1 MTTAVRRYRDED
13 REAVAKVWL
22 DSWRSTG
29 LPVANHVTNTGNL
42 DRIDRELAAGWE
54 IHLAWD
60 EDRLVGFLA
69 LKPGDACLDQLF
81 ISPEAQGSGVGRAL
95 LDLAKGQMPAGFLL
109 RTSAH
114 NHPAPRFYEPN
125 GTPRGEKPPPPPLR
139 PPPAIYRSPRMR

>member
-1 MTTAVRRYRDED
+1 MPIAVRRYRDED

-95 LDLAKGQMPAGFLL
+95 LDLAKGQMPAGFWL
-109 RTSAH
+109 SAT
-114 NHPAPRFYEPN
+114 ACGEVKRSRIPRSA
-125 GTPRGEKPPPPPLR
+125 T
-139 PPPAIYRSPRMR
+139 